1 MSSFL
6 AARYNRPEF
15 SVLITLH
22 HSACMLFGGSFD
34 PAYLLTISAVSE
46 QVKPTMNRR
55 NTALI
60 QQFLA
65 EELLVPTER
74 GVLRFH
80 ALAEE
85 NIANGGMTLAA
96 EISQDTKLSR
106 AGSASKEGP
115 PQTGFGLTKRLSSR
129 TKRIST
135 RLSPQQ
141 TRTIKDNMS
150 IPPVPPVSPGAGIG
164 FKLGSSAGHNRSTSD
179 ATTSSDPE
187 IDVLKGGLAQ
197 INQKTPASIS
207 SKKSSFFRKLKA

>member
-6 AARYNRPEF
+6 AARYNRPES

-34 PAYLLTISAVSE
+34 PAYLFTISAVSE

-65 EELLVPTER
+65 EELLVPAER

-106 AGSASKEGP
+106 TGSASKEA
-115 PQTGFGLTKRLSSR
+115 QTGFGLTKRLSSR

-141 TRTIKDNMS
+141 TRRMKDDTS
-150 IPPVPPVSPGAGIG
+150 IPPTTPTSPGPGIG
-164 FKLGSSAGHNRSTSD
+164 LKLGSTAGHNRSTSD

-197 INQKTPASIS
+197 INQKTQASIS